1 MRMRKNVQ
9 FFLYTLSLAA
19 ILWYPVSTILRIEFP
34 REAPVE
40 MKFTVR
46 AVDPYDPLRGRYV
59 RLTVFP
65 NEVAAPEGRQFPR
78 RGKALLVL
86 ERKPDGFARAVR
98 LAEDRG
104 EIAPEEI
111 FVKVGRVYRL
121 YKPKAKKEKNIWG
134 FTLPFSF
141 FYLNELDA
149 PELEAELLNRSRSTK
164 DKDMVLTVQFFK
176 DGFFAVKKLEA
187 PKDKGK
193 K

>member
-1 MRMRKNVQ
+1 MKMRKNVQ
-9 FFLYTLSLAA
+9 IFLYTLSLAA
-19 ILWYPVSTILRIEFP
+19 ILWYPAATILKIEFP
-34 REAPVE
+34 KEPPVE
-40 MKFTVR
+40 MKFAVR

-65 NEVAAPEGRQFPR
+65 NEIAVPEGRKFNR
-78 RGKALLVL
+78 MGKVFLVL
-86 ERKPDGFARAVR
+86 EKKRDGFARAVR

-111 FVKVGRVYRL
+111 FVKVGGVYRL
-121 YKPKAKKEKNIWG
+121 YNPKNNEWKNAWH

-176 DGFFAVKKLEA
+176 DGLFAVKKLEA
-187 PKDKGK
+187 QKGK